1 MINKT
6 PLHRARK
13 LEKSLKINNIYLKFE
28 GINPTGT
35 QKDRISILHVNEAI
49 NDGYDTITV
58 ATCGNYG
65 SSIAY
70 FAHLKNLKA
79 VIYIP
84 RQYHTLRI
92 QEMERKYN
100 ATVVL
105 VDGKYEDAVAESKK
119 NAKDKGWFDAN
130 AGEHPDLNKEGYEKI
145 AIEIFEDLGTAPST
159 VSVPVGNGTTI
170 SGIYL
175 GFEELLK
182 SGKINNIPKMIA
194 ASTDGGN
201 PVIESF
207 NNNLDEITDLDPRR
221 IKETEINEPLVNYH
235 AYDGDLALKALID
248 SSGFAEYVSDSE
260 MEHYSKM
267 IKDAENIDV
276 LPASTAS
283 LAALVKI
290 LKKNEI
296 AGDHVVILTGKKIE

>member
-6 PLHRARK
+6 TLHRAMN
-13 LEKSLKINNIYLKFE
+13 LEKLLKINNIYLKFE
-28 GINPTGT
+28 GTNPTGT
-35 QKDRISILHVNEAI
+35 QKDRISILHVDRAI
-49 NDGYDTITV
+49 NEGYNTITV

-70 FAHLKNLKA
+70 FAYLKNLKA

-92 QEMERKYN
+92 QEMEKKYN
-100 ATVVL
+100 AKVVL

-119 NAKDKGWFDAN
+119 NAKNRGWFDAN
-130 AGEHPDLNKEGYEKI
+130 AGEHPDLNRDGYEKI
-145 AIEIFEDLGTAPST
+145 AIEIFEDLNSAPST

-170 SGIYL
+170 SGIYQ
-175 GFEELLK
+175 GFENLYNA
-182 SGKINNIPKMIA
+182 GKISNIPRMIA

-201 PVIESF
+201 PIIESF
-207 NNNLDEITDLDPRR
+207 NNHQDEITDLDPRK

-235 AYDGDLALKALID
+235 AYDGELALKALIN
-248 SSGFAEYVSDSE
+248 SNGFAEYVSDQE
-260 MEHYSKM
+260 MEHYSKL
-267 IKDAENIDV
+267 IKDYENLDV

-283 LAALVKI
+283 LAALIKI
-290 LKKNEI
+290 LKKNVI
-296 AGDHVVILTGKKIE
+296 TGAHVIILTGKKIE

>member
-49 NDGYDTITV
+49 NNGYDTITV

-119 NAKDKGWFDAN
+119 NAKDKGWFD
-130 AGEHPDLNKEGYEKI
+130 
-145 AIEIFEDLGTAPST
+145 GTAPST